1 MSLLFKIQNYLHRT
15 GMPETKFGRL
25 AVNDPRLVGD
35 LRRGRSPG
43 TQMCARVERFIMIG
57 QRTDPGR
64 ASASGLSNSVQPE
77 LGR

>member
-1 MSLLFKIQNYLHRT
+1 MCLLFRIQNYLRRT

-43 TQMCARVERFIMIG
+43 ARITARVDRFIMTG
-57 QRTDPGR
+57 QRQPLGSEAGR
-64 ASASGLSNSVQPE
+64 
-77 LGR
+77 